1 MRIITPKV
9 RAGEGSIAVARD
21 REREEEMYPHPL
33 AHSRH
38 SFLRER
44 EREERVNRLTDALE
58 RSPRAQVCSM
68 MGRAKMRWRRSR
80 RSSPW
85 SARRVSGGSR
95 R

>member
-44 EREERVNRLTDALE
+44 ERKE
-58 RSPRAQVCSM
+58 
-68 MGRAKMRWRRSR
+68 
-80 RSSPW
+80 
-85 SARRVSGGSR
+85 
-95 R
+95 